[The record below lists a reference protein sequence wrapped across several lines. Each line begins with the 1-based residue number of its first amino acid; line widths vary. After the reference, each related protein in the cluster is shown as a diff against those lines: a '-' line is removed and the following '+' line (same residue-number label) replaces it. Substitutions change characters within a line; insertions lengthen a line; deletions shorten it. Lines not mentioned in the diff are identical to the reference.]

1 MLNNYQRLLPNP
13 VSSICAALCLAIMLI
28 FPYFFLPATALAST
42 IQTSP
47 GPLLQV
53 NIGFNTRFR
62 DGNWVPVQI
71 KLSNNGADFEG
82 TITIDSPAPFAGQGN
97 NNGGPIY
104 QEPINLANGT
114 QKQITVDIPIN
125 LGSPGATQDI
135 HIRLLD
141 TNGAVVSLQTSK
153 ITALGPSDVF
163 VGILSDLNSGFSPLY
178 SVALPNQGG
187 SMIVE
192 PLTATN
198 LPDRASVLKNF
209 DLIVL
214 DNFTTSNLS
223 ADQLTALQSW
233 VNQGGA
239 LIEAGGPE
247 WRRTLSSLPA
257 SLLPVTI
264 TGTATL
270 PAGSHILPVG
280 NPTQSGQSHLNA
292 AVPISV
298 GTLAQNST
306 TILSNGSTPLIV
318 QASQGQGLVY
328 YLAFDPAL
336 DPIATWSGTNTLW
349 RDLVIRAGGDKLL
362 GSNTYSPSSSSGS
375 LQIAGLGGLLQGL
388 LTNSLPS
395 PWLLLALLLGYLV
408 ILGPVRF
415 LIIRWR
421 KRRDWSWRIVLASI
435 AVFSLLAYGLAV
447 QQKGTTILSNS
458 VSVIQLNSAGSS
470 SSTAHI
476 STFVSVF
483 VPNQGN
489 YQVHIPDS
497 GLVQPSSDQYAPNNA
512 SGQNTTI
519 NPGQSSTNVNLQG
532 VKIWTLRSL
541 VSERDHQMNGG
552 INSNVTFQNYRLTG
566 TITNTLG
573 YDLSDVYVLVSNGYV
588 RIGTIAAGQTMHV
601 AVTLHTFT
609 LNNNSNSTSIADEL
623 AQSNNLPTSYGS
635 YVTSGN
641 PPQNELQ
648 RHLAILSALSGGG
661 GYVSNCGGSPC
672 MITQSIGISRVVG
685 VSKVFFSGGG
695 PILNTQGTDPLLIP
709 GSPATLIGWA
719 NHPNSTQALTIN
731 GATPSGLSETLI
743 QAPLLLHL
751 SGTLNLPPAF
761 LTGHIVDVQGTSM
774 QNQDNGIY
782 TLTTGSV
789 TFEFALPNSSALHIN
804 SFTVTETGNLSQAY
818 GPPVQNGSNAVV
830 DANHFHYA
838 LYNWQTGAW
847 DAFKMSNFSFSTSNS
862 GAYIGPGGRV
872 LAQFSNQDSSL
883 GTIYFAKP
891 ALTIQGT
898 AGP

>member
-1 MLNNYQRLLPNP
+1 ML
-13 VSSICAALCLAIMLI
+13 M
-28 FPYFFLPATALAST
+28 FMYFFLPSTALAHT
-42 IQTSP
+42 TQTST
-47 GPLLQV
+47 GLLLQV
-53 NIGFNTRFR
+53 SVGFNTRFR
-62 DGNWVPVQI
+62 DGNWIPVQI

-82 TITIDSPAPFAGQGN
+82 TITINAPAPFAGQGN
-97 NNGGPIY
+97 NNVGPVY

-114 QKQITVDIPIN
+114 QKQITVDIPVS

-135 HIRLLD
+135 HVSLLD
-141 TNGAVVSLQTSK
+141 TSGHVVSLQTSK

-178 SVALPNQGG
+178 SIALPNQGG

-192 PLTATN
+192 PLTATS

-270 PAGSHILPVG
+270 PAGSQILPVG
-280 NPTQSGQSHLNA
+280 NPTQTGQSHLNA

-298 GTLAQNST
+298 GTLTQNSTTAQST

-318 QASQGQGLVY
+318 QAQQGQGMVC

-349 RDLVIRAGGDKLL
+349 RDLVIRARGDKLL
-362 GSNTYSPSSSSGS
+362 GSNGYYPSGSSSS
-375 LQIAGLGGLLQGL
+375 LQIASLGGLLQGL

-435 AVFSLLAYGLAV
+435 AIFSLLAYGLAV

-458 VSVIQLNSAGSS
+458 VSIIQLNSGGSS
-470 SSTAHI
+470 TSSAHI

-497 GLVQPSSDQYAPNNA
+497 GLVQPSSDQYDPNNA

-519 NPGQSSTNVNLQG
+519 NPGQNSTDVNLQG

-552 INSNVTFQNYRLTG
+552 IDSNLTFRSYRLTG

-573 YDLSDVYVLVSNGYV
+573 YDLSDVYILISNGYV
-588 RIGTIAAGQTMHV
+588 RIGTLAAGQTMHV
-601 AVTLHTFT
+601 DVNMHTFT
-609 LNNNSNSTSIADEL
+609 LNNNNGNSTSLADQL
-623 AQSNNLPTSYGS
+623 AQSNNLPTSYGN
-635 YVTSGN
+635 YVSSGN

-661 GYVSNCGGSPC
+661 GYVSNCGGGPC
-672 MITQSIGISRVVG
+672 FVSQPPGFQRVGVVG
-685 VSKVFFSGGG
+685 KVFFSGG
-695 PILNTQGTDPLLIP
+695 PILNTQSTDPLLIA

-719 NHPNSTQALTIN
+719 NHPSNSTQALTIN
-731 GATPSGLSETLI
+731 GATPNGLSETLI
-743 QAPLLLHL
+743 QAPVALHL
-751 SGTLNLPPAF
+751 SGTLNLPPTF
-761 LTGHIVDVQGTSM
+761 LTGHIVDVQGTNM
-774 QNQDNGIY
+774 QSQYGGSY

-789 TFEFALPNSSALHIN
+789 TFEFTLPGNALHI
-804 SFTVTETGNLSQAY
+804 TNLAVSEPSSQTQQYAPS
-818 GPPVQNGSNAVV
+818 GINGSGGVV
-830 DANHFHYA
+830 DANHFHCY
-838 LYNWQTGAW
+838 LYNWQTGTW
-847 DAFKMSNFSFSTSNS
+847 DSFKMSNFSFSTTNI

-872 LAQFSNQDSSL
+872 LTQFSNQDSSI
-883 GTIYFAKP
+883 GTIYFSKP
-891 ALTIQGT
+891 SLTIQGT
-898 AGP
+898 ASP